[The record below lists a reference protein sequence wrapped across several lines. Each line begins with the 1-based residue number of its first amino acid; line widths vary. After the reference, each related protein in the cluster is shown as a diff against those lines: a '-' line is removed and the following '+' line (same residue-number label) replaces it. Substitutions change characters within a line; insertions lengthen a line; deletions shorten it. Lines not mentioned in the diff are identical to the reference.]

1 MKEKTSLSVYRN
13 IKVYKVIQY
22 VNILGN
28 FPEMDKSREDTN
40 CYNSLKKKQKL
51 WIYVKHIK
59 IYMDIRKHIK
69 RFISNFQTMNKEKPR
84 PRWFSW

>member
-28 FPEMDKSREDTN
+28 FAEMDKSHEDTN
-40 CYNSLKKKQKL
+40 CYNSLKKK
-51 WIYVKHIK
+51 
-59 IYMDIRKHIK
+59 
-69 RFISNFQTMNKEKPR
+69 
-84 PRWFSW
+84 